1 MTIPAPKISSVRKAT
16 IDSKGDLKLPD
27 DVLKEV
33 DWKQGDQLWVTVLDD
48 DRIVLSKRPEDIV
61 EYFAGAFT
69 HLYPD
74 PEDTRRFLDEGRGYG
89 DETDPDTEA

>member
-16 IDSKGDLKLPD
+16 INAEGDLKLPD

-33 DWKQGDQLWVTVLDD
+33 DWKHGDQLWVTVLDD
-48 DRIVLSKRPEDIV
+48 DRIVLSKRPADIV

-69 HLYPD
+69 HLYPEPGD
-74 PEDTRRFLDEGRGYG
+74 IQRFLDEERAAWG
-89 DETDPDTEA
+89 DFDRRFDD